1 MRVKTYKEETHAKRD
16 CKAQVKTGKRLNEGL
31 MKIVN
36 EVIYRI
42 NSFGMNVCFVCEM
55 MPNYWNVFSSQAKV
69 RHIHKSLTK
78 IENGEECYMTPR
90 EVTSGE
96 HPEYVFAPIPCFDMP
111 KL

>member
-1 MRVKTYKEETHAKRD
+1 MQKEIIELKW
-16 CKAQVKTGKRLNEGL
+16 KTGKRLNEGL

-42 NSFGMNVCFVCEM
+42 NSFGMNVGFVCEM
-55 MPNYWNVFSSQAKV
+55 MPNYWNVFSSQAMV

-78 IENGEECYMTPR
+78 IENGEEHCMTPR

-96 HPEYVFAPIPCFDMP
+96 HPEYIFAPIP
-111 KL
+111 